1 MKKSSRLVAFILL
14 VVLLFAGMGLTY
26 KNVVKNVNLGL
37 DLQGGFEVLFQVDP
51 LHKGEKIDK
60 KALQATSQTLESRVN
75 VLGVSEPKIQIED
88 PNRIRVQLA
97 GIKDQAQARKMLST
111 QANLT
116 IRDAE
121 DHVLMSGSDI
131 KQGSA
136 KQEFKQETNQ
146 PTVTFKVKSKDK
158 FKKVTEK
165 ISKKRDNVMVVW
177 MDFKKGDSYKK
188 EAKKQQEGKEPKY
201 VSAANVDQPIN
212 SDSVEISGGFNGKKG
227 VKEAKQI
234 SELLNAGSLPVDLK
248 EIYSNSVGAQ
258 FGQDALN
265 KTIFASF
272 IGVAIIYLFMLGF
285 YRLPGLV
292 AIIALTTYIY
302 LTLVAFNFISGVLT
316 LPGLAALVLGVGM
329 AVDAN
334 IIMYERIKDELR
346 IGRTLKQAYSKA
358 NKSSFL
364 TIFDS
369 NLTTVIAAAVL
380 FFFGESSV
388 KGFATMLL
396 LGILMIFVTA
406 VFLSRG
412 LLNLLVSS
420 NFFKKQYWLFGVK
433 KKDRHDM
440 NDGKDVHDLKTS
452 FEKWNFVKLA
462 KPLIALS
469 ILIVVV
475 GLVILAVFKLNLGI
489 DFSSGTRADINAKQP
504 LTQAK
509 VEKAVKDVGLEP
521 DQIQINGSSNK
532 GATVQFKKDLSR
544 AEDNKLSDKIKS
556 EFGDTPQIN
565 TVSPLIGQELAKNAI
580 TALILASL
588 GIIIYVSLRFEWRM
602 GLSAVLALLHD
613 VFIIV
618 AVFSLFRIEVDLTF
632 IAAALTIVGYSIND
646 TIVTFD
652 RVRENLHKLKVI
664 TSPEQIDD
672 MVNRSIRQT
681 MTRSINTVLTVVVV
695 VVAILIF
702 GAPTIFNFSL
712 ALLIGLI
719 SGVFSSVFIAVPLWG
734 IMKKRQ
740 LKKSPNHKLKVYKE
754 KKSNDE
760 KILV

>member
-1 MKKSSRLVAFILL
+1 MKKSSRIIAFLLL
-14 VVLLFAGMGLTY
+14 VVLLFAGMAATY
-26 KNVVKNVNLGL
+26 KSVIKNVNLGL
-37 DLQGGFEVLFQVDP
+37 DLQGGFEVLYQVDP
-51 LHKGEKIDK
+51 LNKGDKIDK
-60 KALQATSQTLESRVN
+60 KALQSTAQTLENRVN
-75 VLGVSEPKIQIED
+75 VLGVSEPKIQVEE

-97 GIKDQAQARKMLST
+97 GVTDQNEARKILSS

-121 DHVLMSGSDI
+121 DKVKLSGSDI

-146 PTVTFKVKSKDK
+146 PTVTFKVKDKNK
-158 FKKVTEK
+158 FKKVTEE

-177 MDFKKGDSYKK
+177 LDFKKGDSYKK
-188 EAKKQQEGKEPKY
+188 EAQKKNPKFI
-201 VSAANVDQPIN
+201 SAASVDQPIN
-212 SDSVEISGGFNGKKG
+212 SDSVEISGGFKGQEG
-227 VKEAKQI
+227 VKKAKQI
-234 SELLNAGSLPVDLK
+234 AELLNAGSLPVDLK

-258 FGQDALN
+258 FGQDALD
-265 KTIFASF
+265 KTVFASF
-272 IGVAIIYLFMLGF
+272 IGVALIYLFMLGF

-346 IGRTLKQAYSKA
+346 IGRTIKQAFTKA

-406 VFLSRG
+406 VFLSRF
-412 LLNLLVSS
+412 LLSLLVSS
-420 NFFKKQYWLFGVK
+420 NIFKNQFMLFGVK
-433 KKDRHDM
+433 KNKRHDI
-440 NDGKDVHDLKTS
+440 NEGVDVHDLKTS

-462 KPLIALS
+462 KPLIGVS

-475 GLVILAVFKLNLGI
+475 GLVILYIFKLNLGI
-489 DFSSGTRADINAKQP
+489 DFSSGTRVDFQSKQAI
-504 LTQAK
+504 TQQK
-509 VEKAVKDVGLEP
+509 VEQVVKDSGLKA
-521 DQIQINGSSNK
+521 DQIQINGKDNK
-532 GATVQFKKDLSR
+532 VATVQFKDDLTR
-544 AEDNKLSDKIKS
+544 AQDNKLSDNIKS
-556 EFGDTPQIN
+556 KFGDTPQIN
-565 TVSPLIGQELAKNAI
+565 TVSPIIGQELAKNAML
-580 TALILASL
+580 ALIYASI

-602 GLSAVLALLHD
+602 GLSSVLALLHD

-618 AVFSLFRIEVDLTF
+618 AIFSLFRIEVDLTF
-632 IAAALTIVGYSIND
+632 IAAVLTIVGYSIND

-652 RVRENLHKLKVI
+652 RVRENLQKVKVI
-664 TSPEQIDD
+664 TTTEQIDD
-672 MVNRSIRQT
+672 IVNRSIRQT
-681 MTRSINTVLTVVVV
+681 MTRSINTVLTVIVV
-695 VVAILIF
+695 VVAILFF
-702 GAPTIFNFSL
+702 GAPTIFNFTL
-712 ALLIGLI
+712 ALFIGLI
-719 SGVFSSVFIAVPLWG
+719 SGVFSSIFIAVPLWG
-734 IMKKRQ
+734 MMKKRQ
-740 LKKSPNHKLKVYKE
+740 LKKSPKHKLVVYKE

>member
-1 MKKSSRLVAFILL
+1 MKKSSRIIAFLLL
-14 VVLLFAGMGLTY
+14 VVLLFAGMAATY
-26 KNVVKNVNLGL
+26 KSVVKNVNLGL
-37 DLQGGFEVLFQVDP
+37 DLQGGFEVLYQVDP
-51 LHKGEKIDK
+51 LHKGDKIDK
-60 KALQATSQTLESRVN
+60 KALQSTAQTLENRVN
-75 VLGVSEPKIQIED
+75 VLGVSEPKIQVEE

-97 GIKDQAQARKMLST
+97 GVTDQNEARKILSS

-121 DHVLMSGSDI
+121 DKVKLNGSDI

-146 PTVTFKVKSKDK
+146 PTVTFKVKDKNK
-158 FKKVTEK
+158 FKKVTEE

-177 MDFKKGDSYKK
+177 LDFKKGDSYKK
-188 EAKKQQEGKEPKY
+188 EAQKKNPKFI
-201 VSAANVDQPIN
+201 SAASVDQPIN
-212 SDSVEISGGFNGKKG
+212 SDSVEISGGFKGQEG
-227 VKEAKQI
+227 VKKAKQI
-234 SELLNAGSLPVDLK
+234 AELLNAGSLPVDLK

-258 FGQDALN
+258 FGQDALD
-265 KTIFASF
+265 KTVFASF
-272 IGVAIIYLFMLGF
+272 IGVALIYLFMLGF

-346 IGRTLKQAYSKA
+346 IGRTIKQAFSKA

-406 VFLSRG
+406 VFLSRF
-412 LLNLLVSS
+412 LLSLLVSS
-420 NFFKKQYWLFGVK
+420 NVFKNQYWLFGVNK
-433 KKDRHDM
+433 NKRH
-440 NDGKDVHDLKTS
+440 NISEGVDVHDLKTS

-462 KPLIALS
+462 KPLIGVS

-475 GLVILAVFKLNLGI
+475 GLVILYIFKLNLGI
-489 DFSSGTRADINAKQP
+489 DFSSGTRVDFQSKKTISQ
-504 LTQAK
+504 QK
-509 VEKAVKDVGLEP
+509 VEQVVKDSGLKA
-521 DQIQINGSSNK
+521 DQIQINGKDNK
-532 GATVQFKKDLSR
+532 VATVQFKDDLTR
-544 AEDNKLSDKIKS
+544 AQDNKLSDNIKS
-556 EFGDTPQIN
+556 KFGDRPQIN
-565 TVSPLIGQELAKNAI
+565 TVSPIIGQELAKNAML
-580 TALILASL
+580 ALIYASI

-602 GLSAVLALLHD
+602 GLSSVLALLHD

-618 AVFSLFRIEVDLTF
+618 AIFSLFRIEVDLTF
-632 IAAALTIVGYSIND
+632 IAAVLTIVGYSIND

-652 RVRENLHKLKVI
+652 RVRENLQKIKVI
-664 TSPEQIDD
+664 TTPEQIDD
-672 MVNRSIRQT
+672 IVNRSIRQT
-681 MTRSINTVLTVVVV
+681 MTRSVNTVLTVIVV
-695 VVAILIF
+695 VVAILFF
-702 GAPTIFNFSL
+702 GAPTIFNFTL
-712 ALLIGLI
+712 ALFIGLI
-719 SGVFSSVFIAVPLWG
+719 SGVFSSIFIAVPLWG
-734 IMKKRQ
+734 MMKKRQ
-740 LKKSPNHKLKVYKE
+740 LKKSPKHKLVVYKD

>member
-1 MKKSSRLVAFILL
+1 MKKTSRLIAFILL
-14 VVLLFAGMGLTY
+14 VALLFTGMGLTY

-37 DLQGGFEVLFQVDP
+37 DLQGGFEVLYQVNP
-51 LHKGEKIDK
+51 LDKGEKIDK
-60 KALQATSQTLESRVN
+60 KALQATSRTLENRVN

-97 GIKDQAQARKMLST
+97 GIKDQAQARKLLST

-116 IRDAE
+116 IRDAQ

-136 KQEFKQETNQ
+136 KQEFKQDQ
-146 PTVTFKVKSKDK
+146 PTVTFKVKSKEK

-177 MDFKKGDSYKK
+177 MDYKKGDSYKK
-188 EAKKQQEGKEPKY
+188 EAKKQQEGKDPKY

-234 SELLNAGSLPVDLK
+234 AELLNAGSLPVDLK

-258 FGQDALN
+258 FGQDALD

-272 IGVAIIYLFMLGF
+272 IGVGIIYLFMLGF

-412 LLNLLVSS
+412 LLSLLVSS
-420 NFFKKQYWLFGVK
+420 NFFKKKYWLFGVK
-433 KKDRHDM
+433 KKDRHDI
-440 NDGKDVHDLKTS
+440 NEGKDVHDLKTS

-469 ILIVVV
+469 ILIVIF
-475 GLVILAVFKLNLGI
+475 GLFILSIFKLNLGI
-489 DFSSGTRADINAKQP
+489 DFSSGTRADIETNQS
-504 LTQAK
+504 LTQGK
-509 VEKAVKDVGLEP
+509 VEKAVKDVGLSP
-521 DQIQINGSSNK
+521 DQVQINGSGHKN
-532 GATVQFKKDLSR
+532 ATVQFKKNLSR

-565 TVSPLIGQELAKNAI
+565 SVSPLIGQELAKNAM
-580 TALILASL
+580 TALILASI

-613 VFIIV
+613 IFIIV
-618 AVFSLFRIEVDLTF
+618 AVFSLFRLEVDLTF
-632 IAAALTIVGYSIND
+632 IAAVLTIVGYSIND

-652 RVRENLHKLKVI
+652 RVRENLHKVKVV

-672 MVNRSIRQT
+672 IVNRSIRQT

-740 LKKSPNHKLKVYKE
+740 LKKSPNNKLTVYKE
-754 KKSNDE
+754 KKTNDE

>member
-1 MKKSSRLVAFILL
+1 MKKSSRIIAFLLL
-14 VVLLFAGMGLTY
+14 VVLLFAGMAATY
-26 KNVVKNVNLGL
+26 KSVVKNVNLGL
-37 DLQGGFEVLFQVDP
+37 DLQGGFEVLYQVDP
-51 LHKGEKIDK
+51 LHKGDKIDK
-60 KALQATSQTLESRVN
+60 KALQSTAQTLENRVN
-75 VLGVSEPKIQIED
+75 VLGVSEPKIQVEE

-97 GIKDQAQARKMLST
+97 GVTDQNEARKILSS

-121 DHVLMSGSDI
+121 DKVKLNGSDI

-146 PTVTFKVKSKDK
+146 PTVTFKVKDKNK
-158 FKKVTEK
+158 FKKVTEE

-177 MDFKKGDSYKK
+177 LDFKKGDSYKK
-188 EAKKQQEGKEPKY
+188 EAQKKNPKFI
-201 VSAANVDQPIN
+201 SAASVDQPIN
-212 SDSVEISGGFNGKKG
+212 SDSVEISGGFKGQEG
-227 VKEAKQI
+227 VKKAKQI
-234 SELLNAGSLPVDLK
+234 AELLNAGSLPVDLK

-258 FGQDALN
+258 FGQDALD
-265 KTIFASF
+265 KTVFASF
-272 IGVAIIYLFMLGF
+272 IGVALIYLFMLGF

-346 IGRTLKQAYSKA
+346 IGRTIKKAFSKA

-406 VFLSRG
+406 VFLSRF
-412 LLNLLVSS
+412 LLSLLVSS
-420 NFFKKQYWLFGVK
+420 NVFKNQYWLFGVNK
-433 KKDRHDM
+433 NKRH
-440 NDGKDVHDLKTS
+440 NINEGVDVHDLKTS

-462 KPLIALS
+462 KPLIGVS

-475 GLVILAVFKLNLGI
+475 GLVILYIFKLNLGI
-489 DFSSGTRADINAKQP
+489 DFSSGTRVDFQSKQSIS
-504 LTQAK
+504 QQK
-509 VEKAVKDVGLEP
+509 VEQVVKDSGLKA
-521 DQIQINGSSNK
+521 DQIQINGKDNK
-532 GATVQFKKDLSR
+532 VATVQFKDDLTR
-544 AEDNKLSDKIKS
+544 AQDNKLSDNIKS
-556 EFGDTPQIN
+556 KFGDTPQIN
-565 TVSPLIGQELAKNAI
+565 TVSPIIGQELAKNAML
-580 TALILASL
+580 ALIYASI

-602 GLSAVLALLHD
+602 GLSSVLALLHD

-618 AVFSLFRIEVDLTF
+618 AIFSLFRIEVDLTF
-632 IAAALTIVGYSIND
+632 IAAVLTIVGYSIND

-652 RVRENLHKLKVI
+652 RVRENLQKIKVI
-664 TSPEQIDD
+664 TAPEQIDD
-672 MVNRSIRQT
+672 IVNRSIRQT
-681 MTRSINTVLTVVVV
+681 MTRSVNTVLTVIVV
-695 VVAILIF
+695 VVAILFF
-702 GAPTIFNFSL
+702 GAPTIFNFTL
-712 ALLIGLI
+712 ALFIGLI
-719 SGVFSSVFIAVPLWG
+719 SGVFSSIFIAVPLWG
-734 IMKKRQ
+734 MMKKRQ
-740 LKKSPNHKLKVYKE
+740 LKKSPKHKLVVYKD

>member
-521 DQIQINGSSNK
+521 DQSQINGSSNK

-632 IAAALTIVGYSIND
+632 IAAVLTIVGYSIND

>member
-1 MKKSSRLVAFILL
+1 MKKSSRIIAFLLL
-14 VVLLFAGMGLTY
+14 VVLLFAGMAATY
-26 KNVVKNVNLGL
+26 KSVIKNVNLGL
-37 DLQGGFEVLFQVDP
+37 DLQGGFEVLYQVDP
-51 LHKGEKIDK
+51 LNKGDKIDK
-60 KALQATSQTLESRVN
+60 KALQSTAQTLENRVN
-75 VLGVSEPKIQIED
+75 VLGVSEPKIQVEE

-97 GIKDQAQARKMLST
+97 GVTDQNEARKILSS

-121 DHVLMSGSDI
+121 DKVKLSGSDI

-146 PTVTFKVKSKDK
+146 PTVTFKVKDKNK
-158 FKKVTEK
+158 FKKVTEE

-177 MDFKKGDSYKK
+177 LDFKKGDSYKK
-188 EAKKQQEGKEPKY
+188 EAQKKNPKFI
-201 VSAANVDQPIN
+201 SAASVDQPIN
-212 SDSVEISGGFNGKKG
+212 SDSVEISGGFKGQEG
-227 VKEAKQI
+227 VKKAKQI
-234 SELLNAGSLPVDLK
+234 AELLNAGSLPVDLK

-258 FGQDALN
+258 FGQDALD
-265 KTIFASF
+265 KTVFASF
-272 IGVAIIYLFMLGF
+272 IGVALIYLFMLGF

-346 IGRTLKQAYSKA
+346 IGRTIKQAFSKA

-406 VFLSRG
+406 VFLSRF
-412 LLNLLVSS
+412 LLSLLVSS
-420 NFFKKQYWLFGVK
+420 NIFKNQIWLFGVK
-433 KKDRHDM
+433 KNKRHDI
-440 NDGKDVHDLKTS
+440 NEGVDVHDLKTS

-462 KPLIALS
+462 KPLIGVS

-475 GLVILAVFKLNLGI
+475 GLVILYIFKLNLGI
-489 DFSSGTRADINAKQP
+489 DFSSGTRVDFQSKQAI
-504 LTQAK
+504 TQQK
-509 VEKAVKDVGLEP
+509 VEQVVKDSGLKA
-521 DQIQINGSSNK
+521 DQIQINGKDNK
-532 GATVQFKKDLSR
+532 VATVQFKDDLTR
-544 AEDNKLSDKIKS
+544 AQDNKLSDNIKS
-556 EFGDTPQIN
+556 KFGDTPQIN
-565 TVSPLIGQELAKNAI
+565 TVSPIIGQELAKNAML
-580 TALILASL
+580 ALIYASI

-602 GLSAVLALLHD
+602 GLSSVLALLHD

-618 AVFSLFRIEVDLTF
+618 AIFSLFRIEVDLTF
-632 IAAALTIVGYSIND
+632 IAAVLTIVGYSIND

-652 RVRENLHKLKVI
+652 RVRENLQKVKVI
-664 TSPEQIDD
+664 TTTEQIDD
-672 MVNRSIRQT
+672 IVNRSIRQT
-681 MTRSINTVLTVVVV
+681 MTRSINTVLTVIVV
-695 VVAILIF
+695 VVAILFF
-702 GAPTIFNFSL
+702 GAPTIFNFTL
-712 ALLIGLI
+712 ALFIGLI
-719 SGVFSSVFIAVPLWG
+719 SGVFSSIFIAVPLWG

-740 LKKSPNHKLKVYKE
+740 LKKSPKHKLVVYKE

>member
-1 MKKSSRLVAFILL
+1 MKKSSRIIAFLLL
-14 VVLLFAGMGLTY
+14 VVLLFAGMAATY
-26 KNVVKNVNLGL
+26 KSVIKNVNLGL
-37 DLQGGFEVLFQVDP
+37 DLQGGFEVLYQVDP
-51 LHKGEKIDK
+51 LNKGDKIDK
-60 KALQATSQTLESRVN
+60 KALQSTAQTLENRVN
-75 VLGVSEPKIQIED
+75 VLGVSEPKIQVEE

-97 GIKDQAQARKMLST
+97 GVTDQNEARKILSS

-121 DHVLMSGSDI
+121 DKVKLSGSDI

-146 PTVTFKVKSKDK
+146 PTVTFKVKDKNK
-158 FKKVTEK
+158 FKKVTEE

-177 MDFKKGDSYKK
+177 LDFKKGDSYKK
-188 EAKKQQEGKEPKY
+188 EAQKKNPKFI
-201 VSAANVDQPIN
+201 SAASVDQPIN
-212 SDSVEISGGFNGKKG
+212 SDSVEISGGFKGQEG
-227 VKEAKQI
+227 VKKAKQI
-234 SELLNAGSLPVDLK
+234 AELLNAGSLPVDLK

-258 FGQDALN
+258 FGQDALD
-265 KTIFASF
+265 KTVFASF
-272 IGVAIIYLFMLGF
+272 IGVALIYLFMLGF

-346 IGRTLKQAYSKA
+346 IGRTIKQAFSKA

-406 VFLSRG
+406 VFLSRF
-412 LLNLLVSS
+412 LLSLLVSS
-420 NFFKKQYWLFGVK
+420 NIFKNQFWLFGVK
-433 KKDRHDM
+433 KNKRDDI
-440 NDGKDVHDLKTS
+440 NEGVDVHDLKTS

-462 KPLIALS
+462 KPLIGVS

-475 GLVILAVFKLNLGI
+475 GLVILYIFKLNLGI
-489 DFSSGTRADINAKQP
+489 DFSSGTRVDFQSKQAI
-504 LTQAK
+504 TQQK
-509 VEKAVKDVGLEP
+509 VEQVVKDSGLKA
-521 DQIQINGSSNK
+521 DQIQINGKDNK
-532 GATVQFKKDLSR
+532 VATVQFKDDLTR
-544 AEDNKLSDKIKS
+544 AQDNKLSDNIKS
-556 EFGDTPQIN
+556 KFGDTPQIN
-565 TVSPLIGQELAKNAI
+565 TVSPIIGQELAKNAML
-580 TALILASL
+580 ALIYASI

-602 GLSAVLALLHD
+602 GLSSVLALLHD

-618 AVFSLFRIEVDLTF
+618 AIFSLFRIEVDLTF
-632 IAAALTIVGYSIND
+632 IAAVLTIVGYSIND

-652 RVRENLHKLKVI
+652 RVRENLQKVKVI
-664 TSPEQIDD
+664 TTTEQIDD
-672 MVNRSIRQT
+672 IVNRSIRQT
-681 MTRSINTVLTVVVV
+681 MTRSINTVLTVIVV
-695 VVAILIF
+695 VVAILFF
-702 GAPTIFNFSL
+702 GAPTIFNFTL
-712 ALLIGLI
+712 ALFIGLI
-719 SGVFSSVFIAVPLWG
+719 SGVFSSIFIAVPLWG

-740 LKKSPNHKLKVYKE
+740 LKKSPKHKLVVYKE

>member
-1 MKKSSRLVAFILL
+1 MKKSSRLIAFLLL
-14 VVLLFAGMGLTY
+14 VILLFAGMGLTY
-26 KNVVKNVNLGL
+26 KNVIKNVNLGL
-37 DLQGGFEVLFQVDP
+37 DLQGGFEVLYQVDP
-51 LHKGEKIDK
+51 LHKGDKIDK
-60 KALQATSQTLESRVN
+60 NALQSTAQTLENRVN
-75 VLGVSEPKIQIED
+75 VLGVSEPKIQVED

-97 GIKDQAQARKMLST
+97 GVKDQKEARKILSS

-116 IRDAE
+116 IRDA
-121 DHVLMSGSDI
+121 DDKVKLSGADI

-136 KQEFKQETNQ
+136 KQEFKQNTND
-146 PTVTFKVKSKDK
+146 PTVTFKVKDKNK
-158 FKKVTEK
+158 FKKVTEE
-165 ISKKRDNVMVVW
+165 ISKKQNNVMVVW
-177 MDFKKGDSYKK
+177 LDFKKGDSYKK
-188 EAKKQQEGKEPKY
+188 EADKKDPKF

-212 SDSVEISGGFNGKKG
+212 SDSVEISGGFHGQEG
-227 VKEAKQI
+227 VKKAKQI
-234 SELLNAGSLPVDLK
+234 AELLNAGSLPVDLK
-248 EIYSNSVGAQ
+248 EIYSNSVGAE
-258 FGQDALN
+258 FGQDALD
-265 KTIFASF
+265 KTIFASVL
-272 IGVAIIYLFMLGF
+272 GVAVIYLFMLGF

-406 VFLSRG
+406 VFLSR
-412 LLNLLVSS
+412 LLLSLLVYS
-420 NFFKKQYWLFGVK
+420 NLFKKKYWLFGVK
-433 KKDRHDM
+433 KADRHDISE
-440 NDGKDVHDLKTS
+440 GKDVHDLKTS

-462 KPLIALS
+462 KPLISLS

-475 GLVILAVFKLNLGI
+475 GLVILYIFKLNLGI
-489 DFSSGTRADINAKQP
+489 DFSAGTRVDLQSKEA
-504 LTQAK
+504 LTQSK
-509 VEKAVKDVGLEP
+509 VEKVVKDVGLDP
-521 DQIQINGSSNK
+521 DQIQINGSGNK
-532 GATVQFKKDLSR
+532 NATVQFKQDLSQ
-544 AEDNKLSDKIKS
+544 AKDNQLSDKMKS
-556 EFGDTPQIN
+556 EFGNAPQIN
-565 TVSPLIGQELAKNAI
+565 TVSPLIGQELAKNAML
-580 TALILASL
+580 ALVYAAV

-602 GLSAVLALLHD
+602 GLSSVLALLHD

-618 AVFSLFRIEVDLTF
+618 AVFSLLRLEVDLTF
-632 IAAALTIVGYSIND
+632 IAAILTIVGYSIND

-652 RVRENLHKLKVI
+652 RVRENLHKIKVI
-664 TSPEQIDD
+664 TSAEQIDD
-672 MVNRSIRQT
+672 IVNRSIRQT

-695 VVAILIF
+695 VVAILLF

-719 SGVFSSVFIAVPLWG
+719 SGVFSSIFIAVPLWG

-740 LKKSPNHKLKVYKE
+740 LKKSTNQKLFVYKE

-760 KILV
+760 KIVV

>member
-1 MKKSSRLVAFILL
+1 MKKSSRIIAFLLL
-14 VVLLFAGMGLTY
+14 VVLLFAGMAATY
-26 KNVVKNVNLGL
+26 KSVIKNVNLGL
-37 DLQGGFEVLFQVDP
+37 DLQGGFEVLYQVDP
-51 LHKGEKIDK
+51 LNKGDKIDK
-60 KALQATSQTLESRVN
+60 KALQSTAQTLENRVN
-75 VLGVSEPKIQIED
+75 VLGVSEPKIQVEE

-97 GIKDQAQARKMLST
+97 GVTDQNEARKILSS

-121 DHVLMSGSDI
+121 DKVKLSGSDI

-146 PTVTFKVKSKDK
+146 PTVTFKVKDKNK
-158 FKKVTEK
+158 FKKVTEE

-177 MDFKKGDSYKK
+177 LDFKKGDSYKK
-188 EAKKQQEGKEPKY
+188 EAQKKNPKFI
-201 VSAANVDQPIN
+201 SAASVDQPIN
-212 SDSVEISGGFNGKKG
+212 SDSVEISGGFKGQEG
-227 VKEAKQI
+227 VKKAKQI
-234 SELLNAGSLPVDLK
+234 AELLNAGSLPVDLK

-258 FGQDALN
+258 FGQDALD
-265 KTIFASF
+265 KTVFASF
-272 IGVAIIYLFMLGF
+272 IGVALIYLFMLGF

-334 IIMYERIKDELR
+334 IIMYERIKYELR
-346 IGRTLKQAYSKA
+346 IGRTIKQAFSKA

-406 VFLSRG
+406 VFLSRF
-412 LLNLLVSS
+412 LLSLLVSS
-420 NFFKKQYWLFGVK
+420 NIFKNQFWLFGVK
-433 KKDRHDM
+433 KNKRHDI
-440 NDGKDVHDLKTS
+440 NEGVDVHDLKTS

-462 KPLIALS
+462 KPLIGVS

-475 GLVILAVFKLNLGI
+475 GLVILYIFKLNLGI
-489 DFSSGTRADINAKQP
+489 DFSSGTRVDFQSKQAI
-504 LTQAK
+504 TQQK
-509 VEKAVKDVGLEP
+509 VEQVVKDSGLKA
-521 DQIQINGSSNK
+521 DQIQINGKDNK
-532 GATVQFKKDLSR
+532 VATVQFKDDLTR
-544 AEDNKLSDKIKS
+544 AQDNKLSDNIKS
-556 EFGDTPQIN
+556 KFGDTPQIN
-565 TVSPLIGQELAKNAI
+565 TVSPIIGQELAKNAML
-580 TALILASL
+580 ALIYASI

-602 GLSAVLALLHD
+602 GLSSVLALLHD

-618 AVFSLFRIEVDLTF
+618 AIFSLFRIEVDLTF
-632 IAAALTIVGYSIND
+632 IAAVLTIVGYSIND

-652 RVRENLHKLKVI
+652 RVRENLQKVKVI
-664 TSPEQIDD
+664 TTTEQIDD
-672 MVNRSIRQT
+672 IVNRSIRQT
-681 MTRSINTVLTVVVV
+681 MTRSINTVLTVIVV
-695 VVAILIF
+695 VVAILFF
-702 GAPTIFNFSL
+702 GAPTIFNFTL
-712 ALLIGLI
+712 ALFIGLI
-719 SGVFSSVFIAVPLWG
+719 SGVFSSIFIAVPLWG

-740 LKKSPNHKLKVYKE
+740 LKKSPKHKLVVYKE